1 MESKGYQESTTTSA
15 LPTDE
20 QLLLDF
26 QQGDQAAFA
35 TIVERHEVRLARI
48 AYRIVGCRHE
58 AEDARHAVFVRFLQ
72 QIGQSRQLER
82 VGAWLTRCT
91 VNEAITRARQKKSG
105 GSRDGGTRDT
115 CADRRGCGT
124 IGATTSRRIARAV
137 IWRVKCIA
145 EDLCRLEQPNG
156 IYLVF
161 DVKGKRVMEVNPN
174 ESKVRFI
181 ENIPVPKNFNI
192 ISKLANVKVLA
203 VKNEP
208 GLPNREIGG
217 KETTGFV
224 IEENGVQF
232 NVWIDPATN
241 LPLEME
247 RRLPSTGQR
256 IESSSTEKWT
266 KLSSME
272 KWTDFRF
279 DEPLDKALFALEV
292 PEGFA
297 VDTRNSATK
306 EGAKEGAPESYGFG
320 QEVKPNAKQE

>member
-1 MESKGYQESTTTSA
+1 MLKRMGVLGACAASICVALAFGLWGSSSA
-15 LPTDE
+15 LA
-20 QLLLDF
+20 QV
-26 QQGDQAAFA
+26 Q
-35 TIVERHEVRLARI
+35 
-48 AYRIVGCRHE
+48 
-58 AEDARHAVFVRFLQ
+58 DALRKVQTASYTVAHNTGGNQ
-72 QIGQSRQLER
+72 QI
-82 VGAWLTRCT
+82 T
-91 VNEAITRARQKKSG
+91 
-105 GSRDGGTRDT
+105 
-115 CADRRGCGT
+115 
-124 IGATTSRRIARAV
+124 
-137 IWRVKCIA
+137 WRVMCIA

-161 DVKGKRVMEVNPN
+161 DVKGKRVLEVNPN
-174 ESKVRFI
+174 ESKVRFT
-181 ENIPVPKNFNI
+181 ENIPVPKDFNI
-192 ISKLANVKVLA
+192 ISKLANVRASA

-279 DEPLDKALFALEV
+279 DEPMDKALFALEV

-306 EGAKEGAPESYGFG
+306 EGASESYGFG